1 MQVERQL
8 NTCDDLLVRLARAW
22 YESVNEKSVKLSD
35 LERFDGCSESDQ
47 IFTSQKQNKKIDT
60 PSLDKKKVH
69 PLIQWASWKELKEQV
84 CYVACPEKCA
94 QLLCPKCLAVQRR
107 GKHKLTLLYRKRR
120 TSEHRVIRTLH
131 QTSYLYNLKKKFLF
145 NQ

>member
-1 MQVERQL
+1 M
-8 NTCDDLLVRLARAW
+8 
-22 YESVNEKSVKLSD
+22 KLSD

-84 CYVACPEKCA
+84 CYACPEKCA
-94 QLLCPKCLAVQRR
+94 ELLCPKCLVVQRR
-107 GKHKLTLLYRKRR
+107 GNHIKLTLPYRKRR